1 MFSFHLAPWQV
12 EILDAPYDPEVA
24 SVVGMLASQTS
35 GKTETINNMV
45 GHTIDV
51 DPCPM
56 LVIQPT
62 LDMGETWSKDRLAT
76 MLRDTPRLRG
86 KVKDPRA
93 RDAENKILHKRFPAG
108 AITIAGANAPQG
120 LASRPI
126 RKVLFDEV
134 DRYPASAGTE
144 GDPIALAE
152 KRTESFPDA
161 VTIKF
166 STPTLKGISRIESEF
181 DLSDKRFWFVTHKP
195 CGHEFHFKWA
205 HVKWSESDKKDAW
218 IECPN
223 CQQKILDDERQE
235 MVRAGKWKATAP
247 FDGIRGYHLNGIY
260 CLFRPKKP
268 HKNRLSQMVAEFLK
282 AKHGGTEKLKVW
294 TNTFL
299 AETWEDPSGEKP
311 SWETLFDRREDYGG
325 EDQNNPIIP
334 ADAFLLLC
342 VVDVQADR
350 LEMEVTAYGMDDEVW
365 GIETRQLWG
374 NPQRLEV
381 WKQLDEYLNKV
392 YTHESGAKLRI
403 VQTVIDNGDG
413 KTSKAVNSFVRPRQV
428 QKVWAVKGSSTPN
441 APILATAK
449 LSKKSRVQQ
458 FTVGTDTAKST
469 IYARLNILEP
479 GARYMHFPKG
489 FGYDAEYFK
498 QLTAESVR
506 TEYRKGIPVRTWK
519 KDRER
524 NESLDKRVYAM
535 ANYEILNPNMAAVA
549 ANFQKQLP
557 KPKEY
562 QLKDAQEKKPET
574 KPVQTVTRPSF
585 RKQFRPRES
594 GGWRR

>member
-1 MFSFHLAPWQV
+1 MFSFHLAPWQA
-12 EILDAPYDPEVA
+12 EMLDAPYDPEVA
-24 SVVGMLASQTS
+24 SVVGMLSSQTS
-35 GKTETINNMV
+35 GKTETINNIV

-51 DPCPM
+51 DPCPT
-56 LVIQPT
+56 LVVQPT
-62 LDMGETWSKDRLAT
+62 VDMGETWSKDRLST

-86 KVKDPRA
+86 KVKDPRS

-108 AITIAGANAPQG
+108 AITIVGANAPQG

-126 RKVLFDEV
+126 RKVLFDEI
-134 DRYPASAGTE
+134 DRYPVSAGTE

-166 STPTLKGISRIESEF
+166 STPTLKGLSRIEEEF
-181 DLSDKRFWFVTHKP
+181 ENSDKRYWFVTHKS
-195 CGHEFHFKWA
+195 CNHEFHLKWA
-205 HVKWSESDKKDAW
+205 HVKWNEADKKGAW
-218 IECPN
+218 IECPS
-223 CQQKILDDERQE
+223 CQKKILDDERQD

-325 EDQNNPIIP
+325 TDDKNPIIP
-334 ADAFLLLC
+334 DGAVLLLC
-342 VVDVQADR
+342 SVDVQADR
-350 LEMEVTAYGMDDEVW
+350 LEIEVTGHGLDDEVW
-365 GIETRQLWG
+365 GIESRQVWG
-374 NPQRLEV
+374 NPQKPETWKPIDDLLEKTYV
-381 WKQLDEYLNKV
+381 
-392 YTHESGAKLRI
+392 HESGALLKI
-403 VQTVIDNGDG
+403 IQMVVDNGDG
-413 KTSKAVNSFVRPRQV
+413 KTSQAVNRFVKARQV
-428 QKVWAVKGSSTPN
+428 RRVWAVKGSSTPN
-441 APILATAK
+441 APIVATAK
-449 LSKKSRVQQ
+449 LSKKSRIQQ
-458 FTVGTDTAKST
+458 FTVGTDTAKAT

-506 TEYRKGIPVRTWK
+506 TEYRKGIPIRVWK

-535 ANYEILNPNMAAVA
+535 ANYEILNPNMASVA
-549 ANFQKQLP
+549 ASIGRAATKVKSYDL
-557 KPKEY
+557 KPAE
-562 QLKDAQEKKPET
+562 EKPEPKKT
-574 KPVQTVTRPSF
+574 EVKPTRETSF
-585 RKQFRPRES
+585 RRNYSGR
-594 GGWRR
+594 GGWRK